1 MHIKNAL
8 NLGNQKFSKKKK
20 KKSQLFKCICNH
32 CLLTIIDLEV
42 KEMSTFQG

>member
-8 NLGNQKFSKKKK
+8 NLGNQKFSKKKC
-20 KKSQLFKCICNH
+20 QLFKCICNH